1 MQPRQLVLPELG
13 EPRAPGAATAIDDA
27 SGEFLA
33 RYEAERGKE
42 VAAATAPSEV
52 SQLRVIARADPSVP
66 PAPPYR
72 GRSPTPPARCR
83 KRSPWLPTE
92 VAAPASSSCSV

>member
-13 EPRAPGAATAIDDA
+13 EPRAPGAAPAIDDA

-42 VAAATAPSEV
+42 VAASHDPLRGLAATG
-52 SQLRVIARADPSVP
+52 
-66 PAPPYR
+66 YR
-72 GRSPTPPARCR
+72 EGGPFRST
-83 KRSPWLPTE
+83 
-92 VAAPASSSCSV
+92 SSAL